1 MRCAVCLSPAG
12 SARILVSLLVSLAG
26 AGGAVAADAFL
37 PAGNGWQT
45 YVNERFGTRLQFPAD
60 TFAPEA
66 PPENGDGRRFVA
78 PDGVLEV
85 YAWENSDRESV
96 ASLKRRLVGA
106 DGYTDVTYSPSGSN
120 WLVLSG
126 YRGNN
131 IFYEKYVFRDDT
143 VHGFGVEFPAEEK
156 PRYSPII
163 ERMEDSFRAGDTE

>member
-1 MRCAVCLSPAG
+1 M
-12 SARILVSLLVSLAG
+12 
-26 AGGAVAADAFL
+26 
-37 PAGNGWQT
+37 
-45 YVNERFGTRLQFPAD
+45 
-60 TFAPEA
+60 
-66 PPENGDGRRFVA
+66 
-78 PDGVLEV
+78 
-85 YAWENSDRESV
+85 

-143 VHGFGVEFPAEEK
+143 VHGFGVEFPAAEK